1 MIVLLLVLAALVLAA
16 GAVALYL
23 IVSERRR
30 HEAVESENARLLREA
45 AEREAERSRLSGQVI
60 SAEQDE
66 RRRIALFLHDG
77 PVQSLSGIAL
87 MLDAAR
93 HFAERGEAGQAGEVV
108 AGALERH
115 RQTIRELR
123 DLSFNLEPVV
133 LRDRGFG
140 TAVRALADQLRLAS
154 EAGIELEVDVDAAEQ
169 MAESAQ
175 AALYQIIR
183 EALNQGILR
192 GPPTRVSVRVE
203 QREDGAAELVISD
216 DAPGERRRRSFDA
229 LGERARTLSGTLTA
243 EGGPDGGTT
252 VRVVLPAYVAQP

>member
-1 MIVLLLVLAALVLAA
+1 MSA
-16 GAVALYL
+16 G
-23 IVSERRR
+23 
-30 HEAVESENARLLREA
+30 
-45 AEREAERSRLSGQVI
+45 
-60 SAEQDE
+60 DE
-66 RRRIALFLHDG
+66 RRRYERRRERRERALLADQLITAEQEERRRLALFLHDG
-77 PVQSLSGIAL
+77 AVQSLAGIAL
-87 MLDAAR
+87 MLDAVLHAIEDGRSEDAR
-93 HFAERGEAGQAGEVV
+93 RVLAK
-108 AGALERH
+108 ALERH
-115 RQTIRELR
+115 REAIRSLR

-175 AALYQIIR
+175 AGLYQIIR

-192 GPPTRVSVRVE
+192 GPPTRVSVSVE
-203 QREDGAAELVISD
+203 QRVDGAAELVISD